1 MIDFSVVF
9 TFLKNY
15 PEIGYLI
22 VFICSMIE
30 GETIVL
36 AASALAAIGYF
47 SISKIVIIAFSSTLL
62 VDQLLYFWG
71 HSLYKKPGVS
81 LSERF
86 PKLYKKSK
94 KAVILLK
101 KYDVWFIL
109 MFRFIYGIRAISPV
123 VIGLCGSQP
132 KRFIPLNFLS
142 ALMWVSISC
151 SAGYWLGDFLFD
163 TQSGLIRSKN
173 MHHLQYV
180 LLGII
185 LSIILFVVAFHLI
198 TKWYTNRKIKN
209 AHLQNKSSNE
219 IEKNFYTATH
229 SDHPSNP

>member
-1 MIDFSVVF
+1 MIDFSAVF

-30 GETIVL
+30 GETVVL
-36 AASALAAIGYF
+36 AASALAALGYF
-47 SISKIVIIAFSSTLL
+47 SISKIAILAFSSTLL

-71 HSLYKKPGVS
+71 HSIYKKPDAS

-101 KYDVWFIL
+101 KYDIWFIL
-109 MFRFIYGIRAISPV
+109 MFRFIYGIRAISPI
-123 VIGLCGSQP
+123 VIGLCGSKP
-132 KRFIPLNFLS
+132 RRFIPLNLIS
-142 ALMWVSISC
+142 ALIWASISC

-185 LSIILFVVAFHLI
+185 LSIILFVVAFHVI
-198 TKWYTNRKIKN
+198 TKWYTNRKIKH
-209 AHLQNKSSNE
+209 ARFQNKNAQD
-219 IEKNFYTATH
+219 IEQNFYAATH
-229 SDHPSNP
+229 SDNKSNP